1 MKTLFKYTLKTLV
14 AGGALML
21 AAVTVNSAHAAAQCG
36 DSTGKPAT
44 GEPIVIGAITGRTGP
59 DDFANPTRGA
69 KAYFDCLNANGGIK
83 GRPVQYL
90 IEDDQ
95 WNPELSAQLG
105 AKLVNDRRAVLM
117 VGNSSYVECGAN
129 ADFYKRAGILVVAG
143 VGVPRECFFAENYA
157 PVNTGPRVS
166 ALGAMNYAL
175 EAFGVKSVV
184 CIAPNI
190 PNVGVWSC
198 EGIMQLAKEKGY
210 TATNLVMDMGSADT
224 TSTILQ
230 AAASRPDAI
239 VLVVSKGVAV
249 SLLVTAEEQG
259 LHDTIKFLSAAPAY
273 DTSVPPAL
281 GPGWDGKFF
290 VNMEFTELA
299 ANTPDN
305 QNWLAVMDEYGQP
318 TDTRD
323 SFSQA
328 GYIAARV
335 AEQALMSLDPNN
347 ITRETV
353 SAAVRKINNFQSDIL
368 CKPWYFADGHTRH
381 NANYGTRMAVLKDGK
396 WQTLSDCALSPD
408 PELQDIR
415 EYETRAGLRG

>member
-1 MKTLFKYTLKTLV
+1 VKTLMKNLFQGCALLL
-14 AGGALML
+14 GAVVLN
-21 AAVTVNSAHAAAQCG
+21 AAHAAAICG
-36 DSTGKPAT
+36 ENTGKPAT
-44 GEPIVIGAITGRTGP
+44 GEPIVIGAITGKTGP
-59 DDFANPTRGA
+59 DDFSNPTKAA

-95 WNPELSAQLG
+95 WNPEVAAQLG
-105 AKLVNDRRAVLM
+105 ARLVQDRRAVLM
-117 VGNSSYVECGAN
+117 VANSSYVECGAN
-129 ADFYKRAGILVVAG
+129 AQYYKQTGILVVAG

-175 EAFGVKSVV
+175 EQFGVKSVV

-198 EGIMQLAKEKGY
+198 EGITQLAQEKGY
-210 TATNLVMDMGSADT
+210 TARNLVMDLDSADT

-230 AAASRPDAI
+230 AAAARPDAI
-239 VLVVSKGVAV
+239 ILVVSKGVAV
-249 SLLVTAEEQG
+249 PLLIAAEEQG
-259 LHDTIKFLSAAPAY
+259 LHETIKFLSAAPAY
-273 DTSVPPAL
+273 DVSVPEAL
-281 GPGWDGKFF
+281 GPAWDGKFF

-318 TDTRD
+318 SDPRD

-328 GYIAARV
+328 GYVAARV
-335 AEQALMSLDPNN
+335 AEQALMSLDPDN

-353 SAAVRKINNFQSDIL
+353 SAAVRKIKNFQSDIL
-368 CKPWYFADGHTRH
+368 CSPWYFADGHTRH
-381 NANYGTRMAVLKDGK
+381 NANYGTRMSVLKDGK
-396 WQTLSDCALSPD
+396 WQALSDCAASPD
-408 PELQDIR
+408 PELDDIR
-415 EYETRAGLRG
+415 EYEAKAGLRG